1 MDKQRADVD
10 SGAAVF
16 ERQCDELT
24 ARIEPAIDEHDRMVD
39 ELNRLR
45 KKLET
50 GVRCY
55 SLEHAHT
62 PTLFTDGGNKQTARR
77 LS

>member
-16 ERQCDELT
+16 ERQCDELA

-50 GVRCY
+50 GVRC
-55 SLEHAHT
+55 
-62 PTLFTDGGNKQTARR
+62 
-77 LS
+77 